1 MEKIFTNTRSRPVWP
16 SPQAFSTHTA
26 FIALGVTAGRL
37 IFKLFSASNQEML
50 RRYAYALMEKA
61 NSFDAAVF
69 EDENVSADWK
79 NRLLSHSNTLKQSP
93 SIKQ

>member
-1 MEKIFTNTRSRPVWP
+1 
-16 SPQAFSTHTA
+16 
-26 FIALGVTAGRL
+26 
-37 IFKLFSASNQEML
+37 ML

-61 NSFDAAVF
+61 NSLDAAVF
-69 EDENVSADWK
+69 EDEKVSADWK